1 MLQRLSQVGK
11 ADCNSGTVDHPESR
25 LGASKFVNE
34 VFECAILI
42 HIDHIQSTWCR
53 GYSSFQKAR
62 PGKEDLPAL
71 IILDIICMFLPTL
84 WQSNPHSNLTFQIAM
99 LQKDWRCISCL
110 RKAGFMSFHPGHS
123 GCLDGLLSAAA
134 AMQEEM
140 GQDKSGGSWSPY
152 WPFDVSNVSDCSR
165 FWLQLMDS
173 NANKKL
179 VWSWFGLF
187 DFPKGVDSV
196 HEAGAVWP
204 KQSRGM

>member
-1 MLQRLSQVGK
+1 MLQRLSQVAK

-42 HIDHIQSTWCR
+42 HIDHIQQLLMQRLQQLPESKAWKRRPASPDADIPDRCAAKR
-53 GYSSFQKAR
+53 LAMHVLPQKGR
-62 PGKEDLPAL
+62 
-71 IILDIICMFLPTL
+71 FYVV
-84 WQSNPHSNLTFQIAM
+84 
-99 LQKDWRCISCL
+99 
-110 RKAGFMSFHPGHS
+110 PGHS

-179 VWSWFGLF
+179 V
-187 DFPKGVDSV
+187 
-196 HEAGAVWP
+196 
-204 KQSRGM
+204 